1 MDSQELSPFFLHSCV
16 CKNFK
21 FMICYFYKQKIKA
34 YFKKQRRSI
43 IAFKEKA
50 SWKQGVLA
58 ASLYPFFETL

>member
-34 YFKKQRRSI
+34 YFKK
-43 IAFKEKA
+43 KE
-50 SWKQGVLA
+50 GVLLHLKKRPA
-58 ASLYPFFETL
+58 ENKGS